1 MFNWSKD
8 YINLQI
14 QLYRGFAMQK
24 ELPETILWNIFSFVL
39 KDDST
44 IFIALLRKGPNNVVC
59 SVRENNESSCF
70 VIKVIPHNHFTHSY
84 HVLSRA
90 SLGNALKMAFF

>member
-1 MFNWSKD
+1 MFNRSKD

-24 ELPETILWNIFSFVL
+24 ETPIFSFVL

-44 IFIALLRKGPNNVVC
+44 ILIALLRKGPEQRCLQCKRKQRVFLF
-59 SVRENNESSCF
+59 R
-70 VIKVIPHNHFTHSY
+70 Y
-84 HVLSRA
+84 
-90 SLGNALKMAFF
+90 

>member
-1 MFNWSKD
+1 MFNRSKD

-14 QLYRGFAMQK
+14 KLYRGFAMQK

-44 IFIALLRKGPNNVVC
+44 IFIALLRKGPEQRCLQYKRKQRVFLF
-59 SVRENNESSCF
+59 R
-70 VIKVIPHNHFTHSY
+70 Y
-84 HVLSRA
+84 
-90 SLGNALKMAFF
+90 